1 MMNTYTGAP
10 DRAQD
15 STTSKRDNFTR
26 DQFDWLRQVA
36 FDSGL
41 PPAASRVAVALTR
54 YFSRK
59 HDGWAWMAQATIA
72 HDLGMPERTVRFAL
86 SALNERGH
94 LVTKRRGKMETNLYH
109 LALKNSEGDRQS
121 VADHDRQPIAAHDR
135 QPIATHTGVTGKNLK
150 SDRQKT
156 VKVTGNP
163 LPSNPLKE
171 PIEEPIE
178 RGAPQARPDTDSLK
192 SSSLGNTES
201 LESPL
206 ATIVDDGDD
215 DESGV
220 ACRAPP
226 PDHLARGVARAR
238 RLMQGGAQ

>member
-1 MMNTYTGAP
+1 MNPSYTGAP

-36 FDSGL
+36 FDNGL
-41 PPAASRVAVALTR
+41 PPAASRVAVALTQ

-72 HDLGMPERTVRFAL
+72 HDLGMSERTARSAL

-135 QPIATHTGVTGKNLK
+135 RPIATHTGVTGKNLQ

-156 VKVTGNP
+156 VEVTGNP
-163 LPSNPLKE
+163 LPPNPLKE

-178 RGAPQARPDTDSLK
+178 RGAPQARPATDSFE
-192 SSSLGNTES
+192 SCSLGNTES

-206 ATIVDDGDD
+206 VTIVDDGDG
-215 DESGV
+215 ESGV
-220 ACRAPP
+220 AVAPP
-226 PDHLARGVARAR
+226 PDHLQRAVARAR